1 MNACSCNEFPLP
13 ILIGPVKGVIM
24 EVWDSFNPQQI
35 CWRRSIS
42 ACKFKK
48 PELRRYSLAHR
59 FTWPL
64 QQKRQLQ
71 NGIDVLW
78 LGTSGSYIHFPLMA
92 LKKGSE
98 NTSNRRQKLCKVK
111 WNLEAEIE
119 DGQQLYVSGSLI
131 SLGAW
136 DPELAIPMSASEG
149 RTNLWQ
155 AEIQVPRGTSLEYN
169 YFVKG
174 GEIGSD
180 DITWRPGP
188 TLCLSVPLL
197 ARFLKKGVVVQDR
210 WLEIAHRK
218 IPILSQG
225 TWGGDM
231 RPPGQSRGFEG
242 FESSGLYDLVVENS
256 DINIEETS
264 YQFTNTISG
273 SGSANICDASSGFI
287 SLATDTQSSLE
298 EGEINSNLSP
308 QRVLRRKDPNTSK
321 EHRNLEGLKKGDQP
335 IEEPWLP
342 ATSVL
347 VKEESV
353 LENFRLVT
361 GLDEV
366 AEVAKTKEALQ
377 AKLSSDNE
385 AQPTELQTAQEAIGM
400 VLQKEKDVTT
410 EIIINSSVCTIQRIA
425 ILEDGK
431 PVEILLDPVKT
442 NVQVGSIYL
451 GTIKK
456 LLPHMSGAFVDI
468 GISRLALLT
477 ISKNKEPFAF
487 PPLDAL
493 KKENQ
498 FDDALTKNLVAE
510 SSLNDKEEDYNELL
524 KSMVNED
531 EISLKYEDDED
542 EDREIEEALEEKYNP
557 GRGLNTH
564 VIDVNTVSSVNM
576 EDRHYFNRN
585 GHDMREE
592 NDGEHYSNGGYVISK
607 KNKSNDQIQNMD
619 VPSAHPLSVNFK
631 RKLKK
636 WMHVREGTK
645 IIVQVIKEELGTKGP
660 LLSAFPSLT
669 SRFWVLLTQNSVVGV
684 SRNVLGPER
693 TRLKLIAKTL
703 QPPKVGLTVRTVA
716 AGHSFEELQK
726 DLTRLLETWKEIV
739 EHAKSAF
746 LAAQEGVEGA
756 VPVILHRAMGQT
768 LAIVQDDFNEK
779 VQRMVVDSPRTY
791 HEVTRYLQEYAPS
804 LGNRVE
810 LYTGENPIFDE
821 FGVENEIDNFL
832 SKRVY
837 LPNGGYLVIEQ
848 TEALVSIDVNG
859 GSGMLGEEMSKEQAI
874 LEVNLA
880 AARQIARELRLRDIG
895 GIIVVDFIDMDD
907 EKHKRMVYEEVKK
920 SVERDRS
927 SITTSEL
934 SAHGLMEITRK
945 RVRPSVTYMISEPCS
960 CCHASGRVE
969 ALDTTF
975 SKIERAIRRFLARRV
990 QKANVTDGKSWPRI
1004 FLRVDPIMSDHLTSG
1019 KKSRIALLSSSL
1031 KVWIVLKATREY
1043 ERGQFEVSDFAKKN
1057 TRDKKVQAGIVGTNR
1072 KKIGSRTLGKKLR
1085 ILPFK
1090 VKPHI
1095 ND

>member
-1 MNACSCNEFPLP
+1 
-13 ILIGPVKGVIM
+13 M

-42 ACKFKK
+42 PSKFKK
-48 PELRRYSLAHR
+48 PELRRYPLARR
-59 FTWPL
+59 FSWPL
-64 QQKRQLQ
+64 QQRKQLQ
-71 NGIDVLW
+71 NSIDVLCQ
-78 LGTSGSYIHFPLMA
+78 GTSGSYIHFPLMA

-98 NTSNRRQKLCKVK
+98 NTNNRRQKLCKVK
-111 WNLEAEIE
+111 WNLEAEVE
-119 DGQQLYVSGSLI
+119 DGQQLYISGSLT

-155 AEIQVPRGTSLEYN
+155 AELQVSRGTSLEYN
-169 YFVKG
+169 YLVKG
-174 GEIGSD
+174 SENASD

-188 TLCLSVPLL
+188 TLCLSVPSSE
-197 ARFLKKGVVVQDR
+197 RHLKKGVVVQDR
-210 WLEIAHRK
+210 WLEIAHK
-218 IPILSQG
+218 KVPIASQG
-225 TWGGDM
+225 TWEGDKG
-231 RPPGQSRGFEG
+231 PPVLPRGFEG
-242 FESSGLYDLVVENS
+242 FESSGIYNLAVEHS
-256 DINIEETS
+256 DIDIEEAT

-273 SGSANICDASSGFI
+273 SDSANMCDASHGFV
-287 SLATDTQSSLE
+287 SLAVDTLSSLE
-298 EGEINSNLSP
+298 EGEINSNSAP
-308 QRVLRRKDPNTSK
+308 ERIMRKKDPNTST
-321 EHRNLEGLKKGDQP
+321 EHNNLGGLKDVDQP

-342 ATSVL
+342 AASVL
-347 VKEESV
+347 VKEECM
-353 LENFRLVT
+353 LENLTLGIV
-361 GLDEV
+361 LDGV
-366 AEVAKTKEALQ
+366 AEIAETEGSLRANLI
-377 AKLSSDNE
+377 SEYE
-385 AQPTELQTAQEAIGM
+385 AQTTELQTAQEAIGM
-400 VLQKEKDVTT
+400 VLQKEKDVKT
-410 EIIINSSVCTIQRIA
+410 EIIINSSVCSIQRIA
-425 ILEDGK
+425 VLEDGK

-451 GTIKK
+451 GIVKR

-468 GISRLALLT
+468 GSSRLALLT
-477 ISKNKEPFAF
+477 ISKNKVPFAF

-493 KKENQ
+493 QKEDQ
-498 FDDALTKNLVAE
+498 SGGALTKNLLAE
-510 SSLNDKEEDYNELL
+510 SSMKDEEGNFNELL
-524 KSMVNED
+524 ESTVNED
-531 EISLKYEDDED
+531 EISLEYEDAED
-542 EDREIEEALEEKYNP
+542 EDGVMEEALEETYSP
-557 GRGLNTH
+557 VRGLNNYA
-564 VIDVNTVSSVNM
+564 IDVNTNPSVNM
-576 EDRHYFNRN
+576 EDGYYINRDEN
-585 GHDMREE
+585 AMREE
-592 NDGEHYSNGGYVISK
+592 NDGEHYSNGGYVTSK
-607 KNKSNDQIQNMD
+607 ENQSDDQIQNMD
-619 VPSAHPLSVNFK
+619 VSSAHPPSMNFT
-631 RKLKK
+631 RKLRK

-660 LLSAFPSLT
+660 QLSAYPSLT
-669 SRFWVLLTQNSVVGV
+669 SRFWVLLTQSNVVGV
-684 SRNVLGPER
+684 SRNVSGPER
-693 TRLKLIAKTL
+693 KRLKLIAKTL
-703 QPPKVGLTVRTVA
+703 QPPNVGLTVRTVA
-716 AGHSFEELQK
+716 AGHPFEELQK
-726 DLTRLLETWKEIV
+726 DLSRLLETWKEIV

-746 LAAQEGVEGA
+746 LAAQEGMEGA

-791 HEVTRYLQEYAPS
+791 YEVTRYLQEFAPS

-859 GSGMLGEEMSKEQAI
+859 GSGMLGEKLSQEQAI

-895 GIIVVDFIDMDD
+895 GIIVVDFIDMND

-927 SITTSEL
+927 SITFSEL
-934 SAHGLMEITRK
+934 SEHGLMEMTRK

-960 CCHASGRVE
+960 CCHATGRVE
-969 ALDTTF
+969 ALHTTF
-975 SKIERAIRRFLARRV
+975 SKIERAIRRFLARRMH
-990 QKANVTDGKSWPRI
+990 KTNVSDGKSWPHI
-1004 FLRVDPIMSDHLTSG
+1004 FLRVDPTMSDYLTSG

-1031 KVWIVLKATREY
+1031 KVMIVLKATREY

-1090 VKPHI
+1090 PKPHV